1 MSSRRA
7 ARATLAFVLAGAACH
22 RPAPSAGDGAAAQL
36 AQALEVE
43 VSGCSAV
50 LRGGVCELKP
60 GKELRMWLPGV
71 EDDAVHVLADGA
83 ELPVALTPWPDG
95 RTARVTIPAGSAST
109 VEVHARIAAG
119 DAVGHVRVV
128 PAPSRPPPSAEI
140 SYRARLELQ
149 GGRIPE
155 AIADFR
161 TSIAQ
166 HAAEG
171 RMSEAAD
178 DAGALVWTLQ
188 ERDRIAEAR
197 AALDEERT
205 FAAEYPEGRVQV
217 VDGEGLVAW
226 VTGDLRTA
234 VRRAREAS
242 EHAARLGDEY
252 RRQAFTLTL
261 GLRLQDLGRYAE
273 STALFRRLLA
283 EKEVEKC
290 MRGDLLTNIGWGDE
304 LAFDADPDSD
314 AGEDPIEPID
324 QATAVFRGACP
335 DPNRLANDLE
345 NAALAHLQH
354 GRLDAARAALAEA
367 KRVEHDPPAVVAI
380 FWHQLAGR
388 IALAGSHAAA
398 ALREFAAAADM
409 AAALGSSTDGL
420 AAAEGKAAALE
431 ALGRQ
436 RDALAALDDA
446 DARIDSIAASVPL
459 GEGMAGFLAAV
470 DRAAVRRVSL
480 LVQLGRTTEAL
491 QAARSWRARLL
502 ERVRTALA
510 IEQLGPDAR
519 ARWQDAVGRYRAL
532 RGEMDADT
540 AHDWELPADRLAAA
554 RARRD
559 ASGAQARAIID
570 DALSALPRTPP
581 PSDAPAPLAPGD
593 LELLYLRAPS
603 GWLGFARDAQ
613 SVSVARIAAID
624 PRSDPA
630 TLAATALGPFDAA
643 IAAAGRV
650 RFLPYRRARSIDFH
664 ALPWRG
670 SPLLDHVP
678 VEYGLG
684 IDEPAAGTDAGS
696 LAVVVADPGGDLPA
710 ARAEA
715 DAVSEALTKSGR
727 WHVTDLRGA
736 AAGGDALRNALG
748 SAALLHYA
756 GHASYG
762 GPDGMDSALSLAG
775 GQRLTP
781 ADILAL
787 PRTPPTVTLF
797 GCDTGRESASG
808 AFDALGLSTAFLVA
822 GSRAVVATSRVI
834 DDGLA
839 RQVAGEFYRRLLD
852 APTPDASAAL
862 RSAVLSVRD
871 RAPSSDWAAFR
882 VLVP

>member
-1 MSSRRA
+1 M
-7 ARATLAFVLAGAACH
+7 
-22 RPAPSAGDGAAAQL
+22 
-36 AQALEVE
+36 
-43 VSGCSAV
+43 SGCSAV
-50 LRGGVCELKP
+50 LRGGICEIGP
-60 GKELRMWLPGV
+60 GQELRLWLPGV
-71 EDDAVHVLADGA
+71 EDDAVHVLADGSG
-83 ELPVALTPWPDG
+83 LPIALTSWPDG
-95 RTARVTIPAGSAST
+95 RTARVTMPAGGTSAI
-109 VEVHARIAAG
+109 EVHARIAAG
-119 DAVGHVRVV
+119 DAVGRVRV
-128 PAPSRPPPSAEI
+128 APVAPVEDDAGDPSSSAAVSR
-140 SYRARLELQ
+140 RARLELQ
-149 GGRIPE
+149 RGQVSE

-161 TSIAQ
+161 AGIALHTS
-166 HAAEG
+166 EG
-171 RMSEAAD
+171 RLSAAAD
-178 DAGALVWTLQ
+178 DAGALVWALQ
-188 ERDRIAEAR
+188 ERGRVAEAR

-205 FAAEYPEGRVQV
+205 LAADYPEGRVQV

-226 VTGDLRTA
+226 ATGDLRTA

-242 EHAARLGDEY
+242 DRAARLGDER

-273 STALFRRLLA
+273 STVLFRELLSA
-283 EKEVEKC
+283 KDVLPC
-290 MRGDLLTNIGWGDE
+290 VRGDLLTDIGWGDE

-314 AGEDPIEPID
+314 GGEDPIEPIE
-324 QATAVFRGACP
+324 QATAIFRGACP

-345 NAALAHLQH
+345 NAALAHLQR
-354 GRLDAARAALAEA
+354 GRLDAARAALTEA
-367 KRVEHDPPAVVAI
+367 KSVEHEPPAVVAI

-388 IALAGSHAAA
+388 IALAAGQADT
-398 ALREFAAAADM
+398 ALREFAIEADM

-420 AAAEGKAAALE
+420 AAAEGRAAALE
-431 ALGRQ
+431 SLGRK

-446 DARIDSIAASVPL
+446 DARIDAITASVPL
-459 GEGMAGFLAAV
+459 GEGMAGFLAAL
-470 DRAAVRRVSL
+470 DRAAVRRVDL
-480 LVQLGRTTEAL
+480 LVQLGRTAEAL
-491 QAARSWRARLL
+491 QAARTWRARLL
-502 ERVRTALA
+502 ERVRMPLA

-540 AHDWELPADRLAAA
+540 AHDWELPTDRLAAA

-559 ASGAQARAIID
+559 ASAARARAIID
-570 DALSALPRTPP
+570 DALSALPRPP
-581 PSDAPAPLAPGD
+581 APGDATAPLAPGD

-603 GWLGFARDAQ
+603 GWLGFARDRR
-613 SVSVARIAAID
+613 SVSVAHIAVID

-630 TLAATALGPFDAA
+630 TLGATVLGPFDAA

-650 RFLPYRRARSIDFH
+650 RFLPHRRARSIDFH

-670 SPLLDHVP
+670 HPLLDHVP

-684 IDEPAAGTDAGS
+684 LDVPAPARDAGS
-696 LAVVVADPGGDLPA
+696 LAIVVADPGGDLPA

-715 DAVSEALTKSGR
+715 DAVSEIVTKSGR
-727 WHVTDLRGA
+727 WRVADLRGA
-736 AAGGDALRNALG
+736 AADGDALRTALG

-762 GPDGMDSALSLAG
+762 GPDGMDSALLLAG

-808 AFDALGLSTAFLVA
+808 PLDALGLSTAFLVA

-834 DDGLA
+834 DDALA
-839 RQVAGEFYRRLLD
+839 EEVAAEFYRRLV
-852 APTPDASAAL
+852 AASPPDPAAAL
-862 RSAVLSVRD
+862 RSAVISVRD
-871 RAPSSDWAAFR
+871 RTHGGDWAAFR